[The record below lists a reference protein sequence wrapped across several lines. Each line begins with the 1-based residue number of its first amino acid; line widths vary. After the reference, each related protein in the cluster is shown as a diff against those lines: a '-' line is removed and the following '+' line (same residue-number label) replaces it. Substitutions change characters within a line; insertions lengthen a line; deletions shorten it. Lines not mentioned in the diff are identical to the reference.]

1 MFIRTI
7 LEQVL
12 RKKESPTSAWYETWK
27 RKEKKYPPKYNQAF
41 EEIYEIE
48 KLGMSLEISGKI
60 DKVKLKEY
68 YEKKK

>member
-1 MFIRTI
+1 M
-7 LEQVL
+7 
-12 RKKESPTSAWYETWK
+12 KYGKEN
-27 RKEKKYPPKYNQAF
+27 KYPPKYNQAF

-68 YEKKK
+68 YEKRSSFLH